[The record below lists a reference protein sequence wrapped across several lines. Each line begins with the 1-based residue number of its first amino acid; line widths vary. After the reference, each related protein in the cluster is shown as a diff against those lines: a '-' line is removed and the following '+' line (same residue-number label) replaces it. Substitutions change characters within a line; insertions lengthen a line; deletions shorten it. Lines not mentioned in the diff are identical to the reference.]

1 MISRELFGNDCDI
14 AIIPSNKH
22 HSIPCSIKMVSI
34 RLATVED
41 AEQIQAIYAPFC
53 PDSPVT
59 FETIAPTVEEMGQ
72 RIHKLLTLFPWLV
85 CHDKDKILGYVYA
98 APHHERSAYQWSV
111 NVSVYIHE
119 TARRLGIGRALYTS
133 LFKILQLQGYYNAYA
148 GIALPNKASTR
159 LHEAMGFEL
168 AGMYTNVGFKAGAW
182 HDVAWL
188 VLALQEEFT
197 NPTPPISISKLRNT
211 DELESAL
218 KSGLILIR

>member
-1 MISRELFGNDCDI
+1 
-14 AIIPSNKH
+14 
-22 HSIPCSIKMVSI
+22 MVSI

-53 PDSPVT
+53 KNSPIT
-59 FETIAPTVEEMGQ
+59 FETQAPTVEEMGQ
-72 RIHKLLTLFPWLV
+72 RINKLLQQFPWLV
-85 CHDKDKILGYVYA
+85 CHNQDKILGYAYA
-98 APHHERSAYQWSV
+98 APHHERAAYQWSV

-148 GIALPNKASTR
+148 GITLPNKASTR
-159 LHEAMGFEL
+159 LHEAMGFQL
-168 AGMYTNVGFKAGAW
+168 VGMYTNVGFKAGAW

-188 VLALQEEFT
+188 GLALQEELT
-197 NPTPPISISKLRNT
+197 NPTLPISISKLQNT